1 MSEFDTDTAV
11 TPVGDGTYTATVTDR
26 WNAIA
31 DRPNGGHLLAIMLR
45 ALGSELP
52 RPDPLV
58 ASAFFLRPAR
68 VGPVTVHTSLA
79 RAGRR
84 ISTGEARLTQDGKD
98 IVRLTASYL
107 DFGQT
112 TGRTAMLDQAPDL
125 PAPADCVNPLAKG
138 GVPGVTIADRF
149 EFRYAEVPGWFLGKP
164 GESGTSE
171 FWVRF
176 ADGREPDGLALAAL
190 VDSAAPAVLD
200 FGVLNSS
207 TIELTVHLRA
217 RPAPGWL
224 ACRVST
230 RYLIEG
236 LHEEDFEVWDS
247 KGNLVA
253 QSRQLGLI
261 TER

>member
-11 TPVGDGTYTATVTDR
+11 TSVGDGTYTATVTDR

-45 ALGSELP
+45 ALGAELP
-52 RPDPLV
+52 QPDPLV
-58 ASAFFLRPAR
+58 TSAFFLRPAR

-84 ISTGEARLTQDGKD
+84 IATGEARLTQDGKD

-107 DFGQT
+107 DFGQI

-164 GESGTSE
+164 GNRGRASSGFALPMGASRTVWLSRPWWTARHRPYSTS
-171 FWVRF
+171 
-176 ADGREPDGLALAAL
+176 
-190 VDSAAPAVLD
+190 
-200 FGVLNSS
+200 
-207 TIELTVHLRA
+207 
-217 RPAPGWL
+217 
-224 ACRVST
+224 ACST
-230 RYLIEG
+230 RRP
-236 LHEEDFEVWDS
+236 S
-247 KGNLVA
+247 
-253 QSRQLGLI
+253 S
-261 TER
+261 